1 MQQLIYFIR
10 KYKYFLLFILLQI
23 LAFNFTIQHHS
34 YHKSKF
40 VNSANFISG
49 GFYNKVNSINEYF
62 YLKTEN
68 QLLNE
73 ENVELKNLLAAEDIQ
88 TNFLPK
94 ISLTSNDSL
103 YSKTDT
109 LQKIQKYN
117 YTVAKVINNNYS
129 KRNNFLTINKGL
141 NNGLVT
147 ELGVI
152 NSNGIIG
159 VVKNVSNN
167 YATVLSILNSSSRT
181 NVKLKNGNHFGSLI
195 WNGEDYAL
203 VQIIDIPRQ
212 AKLKKGDTIITGGK
226 SAIFPEGINVGTVD
240 DIIIKNHQY
249 QKINVRLFN
258 DMSAIGQVQIVR
270 NLHKEELLTL
280 EEKSNNE

>member
-23 LAFNFTIQHHS
+23 VAFNFTIQHHS
-34 YHKSKF
+34 FHKSKF

-73 ENVELKNLLAAEDIQ
+73 ENVELKNLLA
-88 TNFLPK
+88 K
-94 ISLTSNDSL
+94 ISLASNDSL

-141 NNGLVT
+141 NNGLVS

-152 NSNGIIG
+152 NSKGIIG

-181 NVKLKNGNHFGSLI
+181 NVKLKNSNHFGSLI

-226 SAIFPEGINVGTVD
+226 SAIFPEGINVGTID